1 MNNISPALE
10 LKNIYAGYGETEILH
25 GVNLSVSAGEI
36 VAIIGPNG
44 AGKSTAIKAILGLL
58 NITKGSVLLD
68 GNDITDTAPDRVVT
82 KGISYV
88 PQTHNVFVNLS
99 VQENL
104 EMGAWT
110 RSDGI
115 DERLEEMFKL
125 FPDLREKRK
134 QAAGSLSGGQRQMV
148 AMAKALMVDAK
159 VLLLDEPTAGLSPK
173 YRGEIF
179 STIKEINSTGVPILI
194 VEQNAKQALE
204 NQKDGKIQFLAG
216 IDDKNKKFIMVMDN
230 GPGIS
235 ADLIDEI
242 FVPFFTTKNTGT
254 GIGLSLSKQIMRL
267 HGGSIQ
273 VASRENTVFTLTFD

>member
-1 MNNISPALE
+1 LNNVSPALE
-10 LKNIYAGYGETEILH
+10 LKDIYAGYGETEILH
-25 GVNLSVSAGEI
+25 GVNLSVNTGEI

-58 NITKGSVLLD
+58 NITKGSVLLNGD
-68 GNDITDTAPDRVVT
+68 NITDTAPDRVVT

-115 DERLEEMFKL
+115 TERLEEMFSL
-125 FPDLREKRK
+125 FPDLREKRR

-148 AMAKALMVDAK
+148 AMAKALMVEAK

-173 YRGEIF
+173 YRSEIF

-194 VEQNAKQALE
+194 VEQNAKQALGCA
-204 NQKDGKIQFLAG
+204 NRGYVLVDGTNRFQG
-216 IDDKNKKFIMVMDN
+216 
-230 GPGIS
+230 
-235 ADLIDEI
+235 
-242 FVPFFTTKNTGT
+242 TGT
-254 GIGLSLSKQIMRL
+254 DLLEDRDVARMFL
-267 HGGSIQ
+267 GGG
-273 VASRENTVFTLTFD
+273 E

>member
-1 MNNISPALE
+1 LNNVTPALE
-10 LKNIYAGYGETEILH
+10 LRDIFAGYGETEILH
-25 GVNLSVSAGEI
+25 GVNLSVNMGEI

-58 NITKGSVLLD
+58 NITKGSVLLN

-110 RSDGI
+110 RSEGI
-115 DERLEEMFKL
+115 NERLEEMFTL
-125 FPDLREKRK
+125 FPDLREKRR

-194 VEQNAKQALE
+194 VEQNAKQALGCA
-204 NQKDGKIQFLAG
+204 NRGYVLVDGTNRFQG
-216 IDDKNKKFIMVMDN
+216 
-230 GPGIS
+230 
-235 ADLIDEI
+235 
-242 FVPFFTTKNTGT
+242 TGT
-254 GIGLSLSKQIMRL
+254 DLLEDRDVARMFL
-267 HGGSIQ
+267 GGG
-273 VASRENTVFTLTFD
+273 E

>member
-1 MNNISPALE
+1 LSNISPALE
-10 LKNIYAGYGETEILH
+10 LKDIYAGYGETEILH
-25 GVNLSVSAGEI
+25 GINLSVNIGEI

-58 NITKGSVLLD
+58 NITKGSVLLNGD
-68 GNDITDTAPDRVVT
+68 DITDTAPDRVVT

-110 RSDGI
+110 RSNGI
-115 DERLEEMFKL
+115 DERLEEMFNL

-179 STIKEINSTGVPILI
+179 ATIKEINSTGVPILI
-194 VEQNAKQALE
+194 VEQNAKQALGCA
-204 NQKDGKIQFLAG
+204 NRGYVFVDGTNRFQ
-216 IDDKNKKFIMVMDN
+216 
-230 GPGIS
+230 
-235 ADLIDEI
+235 
-242 FVPFFTTKNTGT
+242 GT
-254 GIGLSLSKQIMRL
+254 GNDLLEDRDVARMFL
-267 HGGSIQ
+267 GGG
-273 VASRENTVFTLTFD
+273 E

>member
-1 MNNISPALE
+1 LNNVTPALE
-10 LKNIYAGYGETEILH
+10 LKDIFAGYGETEILH
-25 GVNLSVSAGEI
+25 GVNLSVNMGEI

-58 NITKGSVLLD
+58 NITKGSVLLN

-110 RSDGI
+110 RSKGI
-115 DERLEEMFKL
+115 NERLEEMFTL
-125 FPDLREKRK
+125 FPDLREKRR

-194 VEQNAKQALE
+194 VEQNAKQALGCA
-204 NQKDGKIQFLAG
+204 NRGYVLVDGTNRFQG
-216 IDDKNKKFIMVMDN
+216 
-230 GPGIS
+230 
-235 ADLIDEI
+235 
-242 FVPFFTTKNTGT
+242 TGT
-254 GIGLSLSKQIMRL
+254 DLLEDRDVARMFL
-267 HGGSIQ
+267 GGG
-273 VASRENTVFTLTFD
+273 E